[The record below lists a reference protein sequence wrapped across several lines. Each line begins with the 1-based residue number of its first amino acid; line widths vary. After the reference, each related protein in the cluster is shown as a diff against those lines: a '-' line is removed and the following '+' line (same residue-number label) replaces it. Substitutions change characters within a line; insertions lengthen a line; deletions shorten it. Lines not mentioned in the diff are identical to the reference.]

1 MFSGLFMLSKF
12 LVFRVI
18 VIEIEDS
25 DCRDTSATDKSKC
38 QRTSGCKTVA
48 MPKSYQPIG
57 ILKLFPG
64 MVSSEHLLESFI
76 SGKEH
81 FGQ

>member
-1 MFSGLFMLSKF
+1 MFCRVFYAERVSLFFES
-12 LVFRVI
+12 
-18 VIEIEDS
+18 EIEDS
-25 DCRDTSATDKSKC
+25 DCRDTSATDKSKR